1 MGLHQRDLVMKTE
14 IIDGRRVWAKK
25 SIDVILGGDK
35 YRDSQMHFY
44 YVRKLLWDS
53 LKEAGFKENEGATKK
68 NHLTMDYAS
77 EGWFCSVHLLYLED
91 DAKVMFIVGLDM
103 HPVEDLVNLWDYIR
117 SSLLSQRL

>member
-53 LKEAGFKENEGATKK
+53 LKKLVLKRMRERLKKTTLQWTMRQKVGFVLFT
-68 NHLTMDYAS
+68 
-77 EGWFCSVHLLYLED
+77 FCT
-91 DAKVMFIVGLDM
+91 
-103 HPVEDLVNLWDYIR
+103 
-117 SSLLSQRL
+117 